1 MATKESIK
9 LEIDKLS
16 EEQFQ
21 LVADFI
27 EFLQFRVQKGEISAK
42 KRLSEFYGALRA
54 TQPYPGKEKVR
65 EIVGKSLDQEIIHE
79 NRSPTA

>member
-27 EFLQFRVQKGEISAK
+27 EFLQFRVQKIDTSTK
-42 KRLSEFYGALRA
+42 KRLSEFYGALPA
-54 TQPYPGKEKVR
+54 TQPYPGTEEIR
-65 EIVGKSLDQEIIHE
+65 EIVGKSLAQEIINE
-79 NRSPTA
+79 Q

>member
-27 EFLQFRVQKGEISAK
+27 QFLQFREEKVDTSTK

-54 TQPYPGKEKVR
+54 TQPYPGKDEVR
-65 EIVGKSLDQEIIHE
+65 EIVGKSLAQEIINE
-79 NRSPTA
+79 QE